1 MRFLD
6 ELISKGIK
14 LPPQTVVITA
24 DEVARYLYEQMPEVL
39 GLDDFMNI
47 APPFEFMAVE
57 CLLTG
62 VTRDG
67 RGGRIVTTMPTRRS
81 VWISQNVEV
90 TPGSDP
96 LPLIDSYL
104 AALERVGSKF
114 TSAER
119 EEMVRSVRQHPPRW
133 LCSISV
139 FDEALFDKPSYGRK
153 SLVSLLQCVKPD
165 GSAVPHATEGHPMGI
180 FTLHPILSKV
190 PEMEH
195 PLPFFYPYFLALS
208 FMHCKNVEL
217 QDVPNDPSFV
227 RRFTKWN
234 KRPPVQYKE
243 LNIVPM
249 QKVLRG
255 VAAQHGT
262 GMHQAMHI
270 CRGHFK
276 DYRER
281 GLFGKFKGI
290 FWWDQT
296 IRGSEDEGVIHKS
309 YSVKPTAD
317 TPKPSHR
324 EGA

>member
-6 ELISKGIK
+6 ELVRKGIN
-14 LPPQTVVITA
+14 LPPQSVVITA

-39 GLDDFMNI
+39 GLDDFPNI
-47 APPFEFMAVE
+47 APPFEFIAME

-67 RGGRIVTTMPTRRS
+67 RGGRIVGTMPTRRS
-81 VWISQNVEV
+81 AWISQNIEV
-90 TPGSDP
+90 KPGSDP
-96 LPLIDSYL
+96 LPLLDSYL
-104 AALERVGSKF
+104 AAQERVGNKF
-114 TSAER
+114 TSRER
-119 EEMVRSVRQHPPRW
+119 EDVVRSVRQHPPRW
-133 LCSISV
+133 LCSIAV
-139 FDEALFDKPSYGRK
+139 FDEAFFDKPLCGRNP
-153 SLVSLLQCVKPD
+153 LVSMLQCVRPD
-165 GSAVPHATEGHPMGI
+165 GSAVPHATEGHPMGV
-180 FTLHPILSKV
+180 FTMNPSLPDV
-190 PEMEH
+190 PGMEH

-217 QDVPNDPSFV
+217 QDVPSDPSFV

-243 LNIVPM
+243 LIIAPM

-255 VAAQHGT
+255 VAEEHAT

-296 IRGSEDEGVIHKS
+296 IRGSEGEGVIHKS
-309 YSVKPTAD
+309 YKVMPTAD
-317 TPKPSHR
+317 TPNPGRR
-324 EGA
+324 EGS